1 MLHDRQAFLLVAF
14 FSFVMSNGTRL
25 VTSQIHRLHLCVR
38 RLDLLPLSLSV
49 CLYAVT
55 LSSKLSPEPPRAS
68 SDELKGKLPRSSRV
82 EPRANGRRASEAI
95 KRRAEHRAVE
105 RRAERRSVVRRAEH
119 RAVSRELPISTSVEP
134 SGKLSRP
141 SSIEPELARPSSSD
155 LSGKLLRP
163 SSADPSIKLLL
174 PSSVEPSGGVHVES
188 IVVVRDNV
196 KLLLQP
202 PFRRISAHEQ
212 TLARAH
218 MSGSLCAKGLF
229 HRPAR
234 NCQVTN

>member
-1 MLHDRQAFLLVAF
+1 MLHDREAFLLVAF
-14 FSFVMSNGTRL
+14 FSFVMSNGTCL
-25 VTSQIHRLHLCVR
+25 VTSQIHRLHLCVC

-163 SSADPSIKLLL
+163 SS
-174 PSSVEPSGGVHVES
+174 VEPSGGVHVES
-188 IVVVRDNV
+188 IVVVRVNV

-202 PFRRISAHEQ
+202 PFRRISAHEP
-212 TLARAH
+212 TCPDR
-218 MSGSLCAKGLF
+218 SVPKGYSTGL
-229 HRPAR
+229 AR
-234 NCQVTN
+234 NCS